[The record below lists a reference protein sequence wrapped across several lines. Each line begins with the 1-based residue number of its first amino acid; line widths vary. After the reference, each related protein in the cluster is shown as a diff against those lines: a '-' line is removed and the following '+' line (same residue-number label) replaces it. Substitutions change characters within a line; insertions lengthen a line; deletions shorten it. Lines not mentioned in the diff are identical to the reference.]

1 MSDVRRNSDD
11 DNSRMMRH
19 RGNDSLVR
27 QMSEGR
33 IRQFSHFT
41 LSPDQRITHTHVTML
56 DPVTLLSFTL
66 LVNLIILAIVW
77 QVYGPRIHALI
88 AKKGEKDQVL
98 GE

>member
-1 MSDVRRNSDD
+1 
-11 DNSRMMRH
+11 
-19 RGNDSLVR
+19 
-27 QMSEGR
+27 
-33 IRQFSHFT
+33 
-41 LSPDQRITHTHVTML
+41 ML